1 MKTKKIKDNLT
12 DSNREQKRKDAKL
25 LENFKESVNTDQLD
39 QLKMKSNRT
48 FESTNNLRS
57 KSTTLSHLK
66 DNNDIRSVSTSIEL
80 NKLKKINR
88 LRDNNSNKIN
98 TSSSNSN
105 FKLNPLRDKK
115 TNGLYQCNTVRNNSI

>member
-25 LENFKESVNTDQLD
+25 LERFKESVNTDQLD

-48 FESTNNLRS
+48 STNNLRS

-88 LRDNNSNKIN
+88 
-98 TSSSNSN
+98 
-105 FKLNPLRDKK
+105 
-115 TNGLYQCNTVRNNSI
+115 